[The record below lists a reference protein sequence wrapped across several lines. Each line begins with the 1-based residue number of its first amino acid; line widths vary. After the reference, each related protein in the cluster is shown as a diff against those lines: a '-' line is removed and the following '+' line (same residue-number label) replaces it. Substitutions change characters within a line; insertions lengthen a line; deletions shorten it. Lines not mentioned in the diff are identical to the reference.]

1 MENDIKEKNFQIDA
15 ATLARYLRTSENE
28 VRALEMSGVLSATGK
43 GKNKKFN
50 TAQAIQQYCE
60 YLRKR
65 AKGYKEKQEEKE
77 LEKLKEEV
85 RYKEAKAELEEIDLQ
100 ILKGEIHAAEDVEF
114 FITELVFNARAML
127 LALPGRLAMDA
138 ADEREE
144 KQLDE
149 MIGKEIEEIALS
161 LREYSYCLED
171 YQKRVKERNGL
182 NQIEEGEELNNE

>member
-1 MENDIKEKNFQIDA
+1 MDKNAKEKDPQIDA
-15 ATLARYLRTSENE
+15 ATLARYLWTSESE
-28 VRALEMSGVLSATGK
+28 ILALEASGVLNATGK
-43 GKNKKFN
+43 GKNKKFH
-50 TAQAIQQYCE
+50 TAQAIQEYCE

-65 AKGYKEKQEEKE
+65 AKGYKERQEEKE

-85 RYKEAKAELEEIDLQ
+85 RYKEAKAELEEIELQ

-114 FITELVFNARAML
+114 FTAELVFNARAML

-138 ADEREE
+138 AEEQEE
-144 KQLDE
+144 KRLGE

-182 NQIEEGEELNNE
+182 KQIEESEAAKDE